1 MKSQKKILFAMFGIF
16 FLISGCQN
24 EDQKDDYTGVSD
36 LISERNKIR
45 YQKSEKPLKRIVTPK
60 KITTNDTNAIKPES
74 ISKEEELSSIVLYE
88 QDVEI
93 VNSKSNKVLAKGVAY
108 INKKGQIVKIKIL
121 KK

>member
-93 VNSKSNKVLAKGVAY
+93 VNSKSNQVLAKGVAY
-108 INKKGQIVKIKIL
+108 INKKGQIVKIKIV